1 MIGGV
6 AGGLAEYFD
15 IDPTLVRILFAVSVA
30 FGGTGILA
38 YVILWIVVPEQPI
51 IFQSAGNEP
60 GTKTDTEQNSSTGK
74 ENFTHFSTNEI
85 NNAINSAKQNKRT
98 FGGAILIFIGVLL
111 LLDNLLP
118 RFDFGSYWPLILIAI
133 GVAIIIKATN
143 N

>member
-1 MIGGV
+1 M
-6 AGGLAEYFD
+6 L
-15 IDPTLVRILFAVSVA
+15 P
-30 FGGTGILA
+30 
-38 YVILWIVVPEQPI
+38 VPHTPWGSR
-51 IFQSAGNEP
+51 SAGVSS
-60 GTKTDTEQNSSTGK
+60 TEQNSSTGK

-111 LLDNLLP
+111 LLDNLVP